1 MASLAQLQQW
11 RSNLLEARMN
21 GLRRIRDQN
30 GEEIEYRSDSEMARA
45 IAAADREIAAMQSGS
60 PPHSIRFVSSKGL

>member
-1 MASLAQLQQW
+1 MATLAQLQQW

-30 GEEIEYRSDSEMARA
+30 GEEVEYRSDSEMARA
-45 IAAADREIAAMQSGS
+45 IAAADREIAALQSGS
-60 PPHSIRFVSSKGL
+60 PPNTIRFKTSKGL